1 MSDSNLFS
9 VCNRNIII
17 NAVVDAEWQKDKL
30 EDDLLEIPEQLD
42 IQAGDDADIDNAED
56 AAKKE
61 EEKWT
66 DLALEAFDPPAPQ
79 SNT

>member
-9 VCNRNIII
+9 VCDRKIII
-17 NAVVDAEWQKDKL
+17 TSVVDAEWQKDSL
-30 EDDLLEIPEQLD
+30 EDDNLEIPENLD
-42 IQAGDDADIDNAED
+42 IQAGDDADIDQRED

-66 DLALEAFDPPAPQ
+66 DLALDAFEPPAPQ
-79 SNT
+79 STT